1 MNLSPLFYYGLCLLL
16 GICTQIQFQLIY
28 LIVFALL
35 VWKVRLIPG
44 ILIFAFGFGYA
55 ALIVTLPEL
64 PDAGVEGSGTFI
76 PESVS
81 YTHSPFGTSYITK
94 GSLNFKT
101 EGSEWN
107 RIPCQIYTPLHK
119 TRPPGNRTLK
129 IEGKLLPKTFPLYV
143 LKPTRV
149 EPQSGTFSLAEWRF
163 QVKDGVRHQF
173 SKLFPSQTA
182 ASFLLSMVTGDIDD
196 RLMSLQFNRLGLL
209 HLLGVSGF
217 QFSLLALL
225 LGAALRIL
233 IPGSKGTFVLMALLT
248 FYALIL
254 GHSPPIERAW
264 VGVMLY
270 AIARLRGFQI
280 SPLNALGAALIF
292 ELLLD
297 PLVYYQLGFQFSFL
311 CTAAIFIVYPPLRKL
326 FSYYLPGRTL
336 TETRSLSPLDRM
348 GHIVTFFCREAV
360 ALNLAIHLVSLP
372 LIFFHFHKFPLLSL
386 VYNLFLPPIVSLA
399 YFFLLVGFLLPPF
412 LKLAGLITDGMVHIA
427 THPPTLFDFQ
437 WRVPGFTLSW
447 ALVALAALFVLF
459 HERSRLLD
467 RIWRR

>member
-1 MNLSPLFYYGLCLLL
+1 MSPLFFYGLCLLL
-16 GICTQIQFQLIY
+16 GICTQIQFHLIY
-28 LIVFALL
+28 LFVFALL
-35 VWKVRLIPG
+35 LWKVRLIPG
-44 ILIFAFGFGYA
+44 ILMFVFGFGYA
-55 ALIVTLPEL
+55 ALTVTLPVL
-64 PDAGVEGSGTFI
+64 PEEGIEGSGTFI

-101 EGSEWN
+101 DESHWK

-119 TRPPGNRTLK
+119 ARPPGNRTSK
-129 IEGKLLPKTFPLYV
+129 IEGKLLPKTFPHYV
-143 LKPTRV
+143 LKPTHI
-149 EPQSGTFSLAEWRF
+149 EPQNGTFSLAQWRF
-163 QVKDGVRHQF
+163 QVKDWVRYQF
-173 SKLFPSQTA
+173 SKLFPSPTA

-225 LGAALRIL
+225 LGAAFRVL
-233 IPGSKGTFVLMALLT
+233 IPGTKGTFILMALLT
-248 FYALIL
+248 LYAFIL
-254 GHSPPIERAW
+254 GNSPPIERAW
-264 VGVMLY
+264 IGVMLY
-270 AIARLRGFQI
+270 AIARLKGFQI

-326 FSYYLPGRTL
+326 FSYYLPNRTL
-336 TETRSLSPLDRM
+336 SETRALSLLDRA
-348 GHIVTFFCREAV
+348 GHIVTFFCREAL

-386 VYNLFLPPIVSLA
+386 VYNLFLPPVVSLA
-399 YFFLLVGFLLPPF
+399 YFLLIVGFMIPPF
-412 LKLAGLITDGMVHIA
+412 LKLAGLITDGMLHVA
-427 THPPTLFDFQ
+427 TNPPTLFDFQ
-437 WRVPGFTLSW
+437 WRMPSFTLSW
-447 ALVALAALFVLF
+447 ALVTLILMFVLF

-467 RIWRR
+467 RILRR